1 MIEWI
6 SKKFTSFPPPRV
18 NSSTVLGDPATGSKG
33 WLGLLKYQ
41 TTKSSFFH
49 QSVYISAVLVPLVD
63 VPCNMTILGMS

>member
-18 NSSTVLGDPATGSKG
+18 NSSTFLGDSATGSKG
-33 WLGLLKYQ
+33 WLGLLKIPNHEI
-41 TTKSSFFH
+41 KLFH
-49 QSVYISAVLVPLVD
+49 QSAYISAVLVPLVD